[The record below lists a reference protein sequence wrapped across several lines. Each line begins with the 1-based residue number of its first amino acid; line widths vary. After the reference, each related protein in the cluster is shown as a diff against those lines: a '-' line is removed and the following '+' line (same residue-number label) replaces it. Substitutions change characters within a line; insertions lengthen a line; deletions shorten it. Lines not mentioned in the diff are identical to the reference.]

1 MTESIEA
8 VTMRALGLALD
19 AAALRQQ
26 AAAANIA
33 NVNTPGYVPV
43 AVTFEA
49 QLEEARLALQNPG
62 ALDPAVLAGV
72 EPALR
77 RVPTDELGLPA
88 KVMLDVEVAGLAQN
102 AAHYQALLKAVSK
115 HYAILSAAVSDG
127 KR

>member
-33 NVNTPGYVPV
+33 NVHTPGYVPV

-49 QLEEARLALQNPG
+49 QLEEARLALQNRG
-62 ALDPAVLAGV
+62 ALDPTVLAGV

-88 KVMLDVEVAGLAQN
+88 KVMLDVEVAGLSQN